1 MRRLAIAIAA
11 AAIAGAAARAEA
23 DPALVLD
30 RCPAFDPADLRAAI
44 QRELAASRP
53 DPRRDELTLS
63 IQCPDAVTAR
73 LEVFSP
79 PSSPTGSPDGRSPGP
94 PPALPLGRSLDLG
107 EVPGELRLKLLAV
120 AAVELLDGAIA
131 APPPPPPEPAP
142 PAEPPPPPAPASPRE
157 AARVVASPERPPE
170 APAASPSRE
179 ALVPRIGLRVFPEA
193 PVPLAHLSIDYERRL
208 FSIGISATMG
218 SNDVALGSVSA
229 LIVNATGA
237 TRPLC
242 VGDASRACIRARGEL
257 GFARVKARASRAMV
271 VASDAR
277 APYAQVGLAVDL
289 EHAFGALAAL
299 IAVEGGWAYGLT
311 ATAQSETAIQLD
323 GGVVT
328 VLAGLRWRP

>member
-1 MRRLAIAIAA
+1 MRRLAIAIA

-73 LEVFSP
+73 LEIAL
-79 PSSPTGSPDGRSPGP
+79 P